1 MRLVI
6 RNLVVTDKD
15 DILFNNAGYTFLQ
28 GKAYRINT
36 SDRIRKTLFDCISY
50 EGRYDSGKIELM
62 CNGRNCMSPVMV
74 AHFDEEPVF
83 PEFLTI
89 REFLKYYIDLN
100 SKNIMQPKTTEEYL
114 KMVEL
119 SDIRADRLLR
129 DFTWEERVRLQ
140 FLCFLIS
147 MPPILIVDN
156 IKTISNLDF
165 LKDIKGYIDSIK
177 ENGIVL
183 LGCSDNTVSVFLSDE
198 EVTVVDGCLQG
209 GI

>member
-1 MRLVI
+1 
-6 RNLVVTDKD
+6 
-15 DILFNNAGYTFLQ
+15 
-28 GKAYRINT
+28 
-36 SDRIRKTLFDCISY
+36 
-50 EGRYDSGKIELM
+50 
-62 CNGRNCMSPVMV
+62 MSPVMV

-100 SKNIMQPKTTEEYL
+100 SKNIMQPKTIDEYL

-119 SDIRADRLLR
+119 TNIRADRLLR

-156 IKTISNLDF
+156 IKSISNLDF

-183 LGCSDNTVSVFLSDE
+183 LGCADNTVSVFLSDE
-198 EVTVVDGCLQG
+198 EVAVVDGSIQG
-209 GI
+209 GR